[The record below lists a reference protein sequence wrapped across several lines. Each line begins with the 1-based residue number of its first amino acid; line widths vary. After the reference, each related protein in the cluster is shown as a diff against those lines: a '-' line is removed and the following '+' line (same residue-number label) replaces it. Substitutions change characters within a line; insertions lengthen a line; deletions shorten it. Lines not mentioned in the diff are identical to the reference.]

1 MPGMTTGD
9 RLRGGIFGLLVGD
22 ALGVPYEFH
31 PATQIPATDE
41 IEMVPPAGFA
51 RAHAGI
57 APGTWSDDGAQALVL
72 LESLLR
78 VGHLDVDDVG
88 RGLVQ
93 WSDEGRYA
101 VDRYVFDV
109 GNQTGLAIRALRA
122 GVPAASSGPTDSRAN
137 GNGSLMRVLPLAL
150 WHRGSDAD
158 LAADA
163 MAQSTVT
170 HGHLRS
176 QVCCVLYCLLAQRL
190 LQGMPPAQAWPAAR
204 AAFDEVYPA
213 GSPEHDEL
221 VTHVFP
227 DGAAYEIRGGGY
239 VVESMRAAV
248 ALLLADD
255 PLDYERVVKAAIAL
269 GEDTDT
275 TACIAGGLA
284 GIVAGEGGIPLRWR
298 TALRGRDLVE
308 PLADALVSW
317 RGSA

>member
-88 RGLVQ
+88 RGLVA
-93 WSDEGRYA
+93 WDDEGRYA
-101 VDRYVFDV
+101 VDRHVFDI
-109 GNQTGLAIRALRA
+109 GIQTGIALRSLRA

-163 MAQSTVT
+163 MAQSAVT

-176 QVCCVLYCLLAQRL
+176 QVCCMLYCLLARRL

-221 VTHVFP
+221 VTRVFP

>member
-1 MPGMTTGD
+1 MPGMTTRD

-163 MAQSTVT
+163 MAQSAVT

-176 QVCCVLYCLLAQRL
+176 QVCCVLYCLLARRL

-298 TALRGRDLVE
+298 TALRGGDLVE

>member
-88 RGLVQ
+88 RGLVA
-93 WSDEGRYA
+93 WDDEGRYA
-101 VDRYVFDV
+101 VDRHVFDI
-109 GNQTGLAIRALRA
+109 GIQTGIAIRSLRA

-163 MAQSTVT
+163 MAQSAVT

-176 QVCCVLYCLLAQRL
+176 QVCCVLYCLLARRL

-204 AAFDEVYPA
+204 AAFYEVYPA

-255 PLDYERVVKAAIAL
+255 PLDYERVVKAAIAV

>member
-88 RGLVQ
+88 RGLVA
-93 WSDEGRYA
+93 WDDEGRYA
-101 VDRYVFDV
+101 VDRHVFDI
-109 GNQTGLAIRALRA
+109 GIQTGIAIRSLRA

-163 MAQSTVT
+163 MAQSAVT

-176 QVCCVLYCLLAQRL
+176 QVCCVLYCLLARRL

-298 TALRGRDLVE
+298 TALRGGDLVE

>member
-1 MPGMTTGD
+1 
-9 RLRGGIFGLLVGD
+9 
-22 ALGVPYEFH
+22 
-31 PATQIPATDE
+31 
-41 IEMVPPAGFA
+41 
-51 RAHAGI
+51 
-57 APGTWSDDGAQALVL
+57 
-72 LESLLR
+72 
-78 VGHLDVDDVG
+78 
-88 RGLVQ
+88 
-93 WSDEGRYA
+93 
-101 VDRYVFDV
+101 
-109 GNQTGLAIRALRA
+109 
-122 GVPAASSGPTDSRAN
+122 
-137 GNGSLMRVLPLAL
+137 
-150 WHRGSDAD
+150 
-158 LAADA
+158 
-163 MAQSTVT
+163 
-170 HGHLRS
+170 
-176 QVCCVLYCLLAQRL
+176 
-190 LQGMPPAQAWPAAR
+190 MPPAQAWPAAR

>member
-1 MPGMTTGD
+1 MTTGD

-88 RGLVQ
+88 RGLVA
-93 WSDEGRYA
+93 WDDEGRYA
-101 VDRYVFDV
+101 VDRHVFDI
-109 GNQTGLAIRALRA
+109 GIQTGIAIRSLRA

-163 MAQSTVT
+163 MAQSAVT

-176 QVCCVLYCLLAQRL
+176 QVCCVLYCLLARRL
-190 LQGMPPAQAWPAAR
+190 LHGMPPAQAWPAAR

>member
-88 RGLVQ
+88 RGLVA
-93 WSDEGRYA
+93 WDDEGRYA
-101 VDRYVFDV
+101 VDRHVFDI
-109 GNQTGLAIRALRA
+109 GIQTGIALRSLRA

-163 MAQSTVT
+163 MAQSAVT

-176 QVCCVLYCLLAQRL
+176 QVCCVLYCLLARRL

-255 PLDYERVVKAAIAL
+255 PLDYERVVKAAISL

-275 TACIAGGLA
+275 TACIAAGLA

>member
-163 MAQSTVT
+163 MAQSAVT

-176 QVCCVLYCLLAQRL
+176 QVCCVLYCLLARRL

-255 PLDYERVVKAAIAL
+255 PLDYERVVKAAISL

>member
-88 RGLVQ
+88 RGLVA
-93 WSDEGRYA
+93 WDDEGRYA
-101 VDRYVFDV
+101 VDRHVFDI
-109 GNQTGLAIRALRA
+109 GIQTGIAIRSLRA
-122 GVPAASSGPTDSRAN
+122 GVPAASSGPTDSGAN

-163 MAQSTVT
+163 MAQSAVT

-176 QVCCVLYCLLAQRL
+176 QVCCVLYCLLARRL

>member
-88 RGLVQ
+88 RGLVA
-93 WSDEGRYA
+93 WDDEGRYA
-101 VDRYVFDV
+101 VDRHVFDI
-109 GNQTGLAIRALRA
+109 GIQTGIAIRSLRA

-163 MAQSTVT
+163 MAQSAVT

-176 QVCCVLYCLLAQRL
+176 QVCYALYCLLARRL

>member
-88 RGLVQ
+88 RGLVA
-93 WSDEGRYA
+93 WDDEGRYA
-101 VDRYVFDV
+101 VDRHVFDI
-109 GNQTGLAIRALRA
+109 GIQTGIAIRSLRA

-163 MAQSTVT
+163 MAQSAVT

-176 QVCCVLYCLLAQRL
+176 QVCCVLYCLLARRL

-204 AAFDEVYPA
+204 AASMEVYPA
-213 GSPEHDEL
+213 GGPAPDEL
-221 VTHVFP
+221 VQP
-227 DGAAYEIRGGGY
+227 AAPRGWSGW
-239 VVESMRAAV
+239 SRPS
-248 ALLLADD
+248 LAN
-255 PLDYERVVKAAIAL
+255 PSRQTVR
-269 GEDTDT
+269 
-275 TACIAGGLA
+275 
-284 GIVAGEGGIPLRWR
+284 P
-298 TALRGRDLVE
+298 
-308 PLADALVSW
+308 
-317 RGSA
+317 

>member
-88 RGLVQ
+88 RGLVA
-93 WSDEGRYA
+93 WDDEGRYA
-101 VDRYVFDV
+101 VDRHVFDI
-109 GNQTGLAIRALRA
+109 GIQTGIAIRSLRA

-163 MAQSTVT
+163 MAQSAVT

-176 QVCCVLYCLLAQRL
+176 QVCCVLYCLLARRL

-227 DGAAYEIRGGGY
+227 DGAGYEIRGGGY